1 MDEKTITNPLNQGQE
16 NSNDPIKITVLGCGN
31 VGVAIAADLS
41 IGGHDVS
48 LIKTSHSKESVFY
61 KIRQNNNRVLLKENC
76 SYRTAVINEVSHD
89 ISKVTKADV
98 VIVTIQSLSLIHI

>member
-61 KIRQNNNRVLLKENC
+61 KIRLSHQLNYVQLNARAHGRGQGCALD
-76 SYRTAVINEVSHD
+76 VS
-89 ISKVTKADV
+89 T
-98 VIVTIQSLSLIHI
+98 L